1 MKQPATNENEH
12 EILKNLRY
20 LKNQLGYS
28 QQFVT
33 FSSPKDV
40 NMVLQ
45 EHDRERQLPRRE
57 VINNILGY
65 AKAMQVFRNRDGKA
79 LFLVNN

>member
-33 FSSPKDV
+33 LSSPKDV

-45 EHDRERQLPRRE
+45 EHNTERQLPRQE

-65 AKAMQVFRNRDGKA
+65 AKAMQVFHKRDGKTM
-79 LFLVNN
+79 FLVNN